1 MNTEIQ
7 TVAALG
13 ECIQRATSESIPNGE
28 IDLALALDVSDAV
41 RSRRLGARDSMRA
54 LKKRVLQTKSNP
66 NTQLAAWRLVE
77 VCVKNG
83 GTHFL
88 KEVCSREF
96 MDCMEHVAA
105 QEKTVD
111 NEDLVQLCRRIIFE
125 LYTAFK
131 NDSQLSYVSQVHQ
144 RLQARGVEFPQAA
157 PGYLVNTMAMFDS
170 KAPADWVDSDAC
182 MICSNAFTFLN
193 RKHHCRSCGG
203 IFCNEHSS
211 HQLPLPEMGI
221 TEPVR
226 VCDNCYDEY
235 EIKKHSSRRLRRQS
249 QRRARPKAE
258 REDEDDDLRRAIELS
273 LRESKTQDNL
283 VPTVTR
289 LENSDATKDDE
300 DPEFLAAVQASLREH
315 QLEQERQA
323 AAAAAAAKH
332 PSQPERAVQLPSL
345 MDSRQAPV
353 AQQRYSTLT
362 NQEEDDIYLFANL
375 VEKMKGQPMNAVLE
389 DTQLQMLYQKVLGTR
404 PRLNHSLNDT
414 FHKYNTLVDMN
425 AKISD
430 IMSIYDTM
438 LERQLRNINLS
449 QQYSMPHLPSDP
461 YTYQMHRQPESS
473 PANTVPYEKTQPE
486 PTYRSYARSS
496 SNAAELTPAIL
507 HTTQSSPMENRQSQ
521 SVTGFEPQVSE
532 PDIKKTL
539 LSSPSEPLY
548 PPEESIPDKEKEAQ
562 VPITQFEFPSVP
574 AQKIKMATPQ
584 NERVTEDA
592 GTTPQEE
599 TLLIEL

>member
-41 RSRRLGARDSMRA
+41 RSRRVSARDSMRA

-96 MDCMEHVAA
+96 MDCLEHVAA

-111 NEDLVQLCRRIIFE
+111 NEDLVQLCRRMIFE
-125 LYTAFK
+125 LYTAFRH
-131 NDSQLSYVSQVHQ
+131 DSQLSYVSQVHQ

-157 PGYLVNTMAMFDS
+157 PGYLANATAMFDS

-182 MICSNAFTFLN
+182 MICSNPFTFLN

-211 HQLPLPEMGI
+211 HQVPLPDMGI
-221 TEPVR
+221 MDPVR

-235 EIKKHSSRRLRRQS
+235 EMKKHSSRRLRRQS
-249 QRRARPKAE
+249 QRRARSRLE
-258 REDEDDDLRRAIELS
+258 RDEEDDDLRRAIELS
-273 LRESKTQDNL
+273 LRESKNQDTV
-283 VPTVTR
+283 VPSVTR
-289 LENSDATKDDE
+289 ADKSDPVKGEE
-300 DPEFLAAVQASLREH
+300 DPELLAAIQASLREH
-315 QLEQERQA
+315 QLEQERQS
-323 AAAAAAAKH
+323 AAAAAAAKQLT
-332 PSQPERAVQLPSL
+332 PPEPTVQLPHP
-345 MDSRQAPV
+345 MDPRQAPV
-353 AQQRYSTLT
+353 AQQRYSNLT

-375 VEKMKGQPMNAVLE
+375 VEKMKGQPMNSVLE

-404 PRLNHSLNDT
+404 PRLNQSLNET

-430 IMSIYDTM
+430 IMGIYDTM

-461 YTYQMHRQPESS
+461 YTYQMHRQPEPS
-473 PANTVPYEKTQPE
+473 PANTVPYEKMQAEQTH
-486 PTYRSYARSS
+486 RSYERSS
-496 SNAAELTPAIL
+496 SNVAELTPIML
-507 HTTQSSPMENRQSQ
+507 HTTRSSPLENRQSQ
-521 SVTGFEPQVSE
+521 SVTGFEPQPSE
-532 PDIKKTL
+532 PETKKEMI
-539 LSSPSEPLY
+539 SSPSEPPY
-548 PPEESIPDKEKEAQ
+548 PPEESILDQEKEPQ

-574 AQKIKMATPQ
+574 QQKIQMATPQ
-584 NERVTEDA
+584 NERVAEDA
-592 GTTPQEE
+592 GGTEQEE